1 MEGDDAPEVLS
12 SLPDVFRADFDQ
24 GVPEMAKASPR
35 PHRAALTRML
45 RHTGLGN
52 VPEEAPLVEL
62 LRTLA
67 DELDNG
73 GGSRPRIEYRA
84 ALKDARMVLNT
95 TVRGRPK
102 TDPTPAA
109 KTTPEVPVEGAE
121 GEELD
126 EPTSLALFK
135 QERGIS

>member
-1 MEGDDAPEVLS
+1 
-12 SLPDVFRADFDQ
+12 
-24 GVPEMAKASPR
+24 MAKASPR

-45 RHTGLGN
+45 RATGLAQ

-84 ALKDARMVLNT
+84 ALKDARMVLKSAP
-95 TVRGRPK
+95 G
-102 TDPTPAA
+102 AA
-109 KTTPEVPVEGAE
+109 GASKADVDEADAPDGTSEEPMVDPEVADFASFRRAKGSAAPGA
-121 GEELD
+121 G
-126 EPTSLALFK
+126 
-135 QERGIS
+135 

>member
-1 MEGDDAPEVLS
+1 M
-12 SLPDVFRADFDQ
+12 PDFYQ
-24 GVPEMAKASPR
+24 GVTRMPKKADR

-45 RHTGLGN
+45 RVTGLAN

-67 DELDNG
+67 DELDSG

-95 TVRGRPK
+95 TARGKPK
-102 TDPTPAA
+102 GSPDVPEPAKA
-109 KTTPEVPVEGAE
+109 SKPGE
-121 GEELD
+121 GESEALEDEEID
-126 EPTSLALFK
+126 EPTSLAKFK
-135 QERGIS
+135 AERGIG

>member
-1 MEGDDAPEVLS
+1 
-12 SLPDVFRADFDQ
+12 
-24 GVPEMAKASPR
+24 MAKASTR

-45 RHTGLGN
+45 RATGLAQ

-84 ALKDARMVLNT
+84 ALKDARAVLKLAPGAAGASK
-95 TVRGRPK
+95 VLP
-102 TDPTPAA
+102 TDEEEPLEAEEA
-109 KTTPEVPVEGAE
+109 EVVDPEVADFESFRRAKGGAAP
-121 GEELD
+121 G
-126 EPTSLALFK
+126 A
-135 QERGIS
+135 G

>member
-1 MEGDDAPEVLS
+1 
-12 SLPDVFRADFDQ
+12 
-24 GVPEMAKASPR
+24 MAKASPR

-45 RHTGLGN
+45 RHTGLAN

-84 ALKDARMVLNT
+84 ALKDARMVLNA
-95 TVRGRPK
+95 TVRGKPK
-102 TDPTPAA
+102 SAPDVPAVSA
-109 KTTPEVPVEGAE
+109 PAESPGDAADDEEVV
-121 GEELD
+121 
-126 EPTSLALFK
+126 EPTSLAKFK
-135 QERGIS
+135 EERGIG

>member
-1 MEGDDAPEVLS
+1 MPKKEEN
-12 SLPDVFRADFDQ
+12 
-24 GVPEMAKASPR
+24 

-45 RHTGLGN
+45 RHTGLAH

-95 TVRGRPK
+95 TARGKPK
-102 TDPTPAA
+102 ASPD
-109 KTTPEVPVEGAE
+109 VPVPKPSTEADSAPAD
-121 GEELD
+121 EELD
-126 EPTSLALFK
+126 EPTSLAKFK
-135 QERGIS
+135 EERGIG